1 MQKEPEQFFDVTVGL
16 RVEEVENGSVRN
28 DIRAVFNIHPTAQD
42 GSVDYESKRQ
52 TVGGVQYHACTDTFL
67 LLIRD
72 RESLLYLKKRG
83 IVKKQIAVIS
93 R

>member
-52 TVGGVQYHACTDTFL
+52 TVGGVQLTIPCTDTFF
-67 LLIRD
+67 
-72 RESLLYLKKRG
+72 Y
-83 IVKKQIAVIS
+83 
-93 R
+93 